1 MTTQLLTS
9 RRWVVA
15 DLTSGI
21 GALILGIGIGS
32 YFARIFST
40 ASALILVAGA
50 ITHGIGMFDKHRLE
64 TTGTVESSKLI
75 SGLYWLC
82 WALLAILAAVI
93 ALGWR

>member
-1 MTTQLLTS
+1 
-9 RRWVVA
+9 
-15 DLTSGI
+15 
-21 GALILGIGIGS
+21 
-32 YFARIFST
+32 
-40 ASALILVAGA
+40 
-50 ITHGIGMFDKHRLE
+50 MFDKHRLE